1 MVKWE
6 DEIKKQTSDETMMEM
21 NPTDYY
27 LNDMTEYVTEMV
39 WVNSEIETIR

>member
-1 MVKWE
+1 
-6 DEIKKQTSDETMMEM
+6 MMEM